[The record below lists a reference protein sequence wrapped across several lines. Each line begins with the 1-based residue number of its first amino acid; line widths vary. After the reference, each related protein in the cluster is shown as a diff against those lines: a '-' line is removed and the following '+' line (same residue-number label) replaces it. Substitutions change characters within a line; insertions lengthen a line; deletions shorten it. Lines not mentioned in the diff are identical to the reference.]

1 MVNEEKNKSPKKRSL
16 RKQDFIQ
23 LLLGIGI
30 IVFINIISN
39 YVFTRFDLTSEKRYT
54 LSPATKDILKKLDD
68 VVYVKVYLEGEFPS
82 GFKNLRNSAK
92 EMLDEF
98 RAYAGDN
105 LQYEFIN
112 PNANPDKKERDK
124 LQAQLMDEG
133 LKPWNIEAGDK
144 GTKSTIP
151 VFPAAL
157 FTYKSETRKYP
168 VQLLQ
173 DKLLGTAQEK
183 LNGSIEGLE
192 YQFAKAIKQL
202 TTSMKPKIAFIDGH
216 GELDTMQT
224 ADITTYLLD
233 FYNVERK
240 KINGKLNSLAGY
252 KAIIIAKPDSAFSE
266 QDKFVI
272 DQFVM
277 KGGKVLWFLDR
288 MRASMDSL
296 AGKKE
301 MVSTDLDVNLE
312 DILFRYGVRI
322 NPCLVQDLSCV
333 PIRVITGKLGDRDK
347 YEWIPWVYFPLS
359 FPTINHPIVNNLD
372 GIKFQF
378 ASTID
383 TVKAPGIKKTAL
395 LTTSGFAKVMFP
407 PVDVSTNIMGQ
418 TPDKSK
424 YTEQFKPL
432 AVLLEGEFTSNFKN
446 RIPHSIS
453 SDSAIDFRE
462 KSIPNKMLV
471 VADGDVIRNEANKAK
486 GAIIPLGY
494 DFQRSQIWGN
504 RDFILNA
511 VDYLCDESGL
521 ISVRSKELKLHLLD
535 KTKVEAER
543 TKWQMINL
551 LVPSLFIV
559 VFGLIR
565 YYLRRRRYA
574 R

>member
-1 MVNEEKNKSPKKRSL
+1 MVNEKIKTLKKRSL

-68 VVYVKVYLEGEFPS
+68 VVYVKVYLEGDFP
-82 GFKNLRNSAK
+82 GPFKNLRNSAK

-112 PNANPDKKERDK
+112 PNSIADKKERDK
-124 LQAQLMDEG
+124 LHQQLMDDG
-133 LKPWNIEAGDK
+133 LQPTDVKTDDK
-144 GTKSTIP
+144 GTKASIRI
-151 VFPAAL
+151 FPAAL
-157 FTYKSETRKYP
+157 FSYKSETRKYP

-173 DKLLGTAQEK
+173 NKLIGSPDEV
-183 LNGSIEGLE
+183 LNASIEGLE

-202 TTSMKPKIAFIDGH
+202 TISIKPKIAFIEGH

-224 ADITTYLLD
+224 ADISTYLLD
-233 FYNVERK
+233 FYNVERRR
-240 KINGKLNSLAGY
+240 INGQINSLKDY

-266 QDKFVI
+266 QDKFII

-277 KGGKVLWFLDR
+277 KGGRVLWFIDR
-288 MRASMDSL
+288 MQASMDSL

-301 MVSTDLDVNLE
+301 TISTDLDVNLE

-333 PIRVITGKLGDRDK
+333 PIRVLNGKFGDRDK
-347 YEWIPWVYFPLS
+347 YEWVPWVYFPLS
-359 FPTINHPIVNNLD
+359 FPLINHPIVNNLD

-383 TVKAPGIKKTAL
+383 TVKAPGINKTVL
-395 LTTSGFAKVMFP
+395 LTTSRFAKVMFP
-407 PVDVSTNIMGQ
+407 PVDISTNIMGQ
-418 TPDKSK
+418 TPDTTK
-424 YTEQFKPL
+424 YREKFKPL

-446 RIPHSIS
+446 RIPHSIATDS
-453 SDSAIDFRE
+453 SIDFRE
-462 KSIPNKMLV
+462 KSVPNKMLV
-471 VADGDVIRNEANKAK
+471 VADGDVIRNEANKSK
-486 GAIIPLGY
+486 KAIIPLGY

-511 VDYLCDESGL
+511 VDYMCDESGL
-521 ISVRSKELKLHLLD
+521 ISVRSKVLKLHLLD
-535 KTKVEAER
+535 KNKVEEQR

-551 LVPSLFIV
+551 LVPTLFIIL
-559 VFGLIR
+559 FGLIR

>member
-1 MVNEEKNKSPKKRSL
+1 MKEEIKITNR
-16 RKQDFIQ
+16 RRRDITQ
-23 LLLGIGI
+23 LFLSIGI
-30 IVFINIISN
+30 VVFINIISN

-68 VVYVKVYLEGEFPS
+68 VVYVKVYLEGDFPS

-124 LQAQLMDEG
+124 LYQQLMDDG
-133 LKPWNIEAGDK
+133 LQPLDVKTNDK
-144 GTKSTIP
+144 GTKASLRI
-151 VFPAAL
+151 FPAAL
-157 FTYKSETRKYP
+157 FTFKSETRKYP
-168 VQLLQ
+168 VQIFQ
-173 DKLLGTAQEK
+173 TKLIGSPDEI
-183 LNGSIEGLE
+183 LNNSVEGLE

-202 TTSMKPKIAFIDGH
+202 TTSIKPKIAFIEGH

-252 KAIIIAKPDSAFSE
+252 KAIIIAKPDSMFSE

-301 MVSTDLDVNLE
+301 TISTDLDVNLE

-322 NPCLVQDLSCV
+322 NPCLVQDLSSAL
-333 PIRVITGKLGDRDK
+333 IRVLNGKFGERDK
-347 YEWIPWVYFPLS
+347 YEWVPWVYFPLS

-372 GIKFQF
+372 GIRFQF

-395 LTTSGFAKVMFP
+395 LTTSEYAKVMFP
-407 PVDVSTNIMGQ
+407 PVDISTNIMGQ

-424 YTEQFKPL
+424 YPDKFKPL

-446 RIPHSIS
+446 RIPRSIS
-453 SDSAIDFRE
+453 TDSAIDFKE
-462 KSIPNKMLV
+462 KSLPNKMLV
-471 VADGDVIRNEANKAK
+471 VSDGDIIRNEANKAK

-494 DFQRSQIWGN
+494 DFKTNQIWGN

-551 LVPSLFIV
+551 IVPSLFII

-565 YYLRRRRYA
+565 SFLRKRKYA
-574 R
+574 K